1 MPCPADEPRWN
12 LRPSC
17 QNFVSASKYQM
28 QLRTRGVPYV
38 TLFLI
43 TTATTPGCALLAE
56 SAHKGITLSATWCI
70 PGVKEPAYARNGK
83 SLGYFSPPARTT

>member
-28 QLRTRGVPYV
+28 QLRTRGVPSV

-70 PGVKEPAYARNGK
+70 PGVTEPAYARK
-83 SLGYFSPPARTT
+83 I